1 MIKKFVLIIVVIS
14 IIISGFLLFNL
25 YMSSSNDNLEVN
37 SNGETP
43 DEILNEIDVYLL
55 GEDNEVEIGEMI

>member
-25 YMSSSNDNLEVN
+25 YMSSSNDNLEVT